1 MTTTSIETYAQ
12 RPTLWFSLCALASV
26 SGLFTV
32 SWMIYRVH
40 LPGLLTQ
47 AGFVPTIA
55 PTLLLIEALIAIAL
69 EPLAGLFSDRLHRL
83 KGTRFS
89 LILFGAVLSVLL
101 FVAIPL
107 LAQVPLGG
115 MNWLMLAA
123 LVSWAIATTLFRSPA
138 LALLRRYAPALRL
151 PQAASVLTFAAG
163 LAGSATPFAND
174 WVKSIGAMPAFAL
187 GAILLLLSVLWLQK
201 QEQFPVTFE
210 NSDPFNGNQA
220 NQASS
225 SLQASPINLGAIFG
239 LGLTTALSL
248 RLAVELLPKV
258 LKAQVPGVTPP
269 IFVGI
274 LFITM
279 AIAAFP
285 AGRFAVHKGN
295 SVTLLLGIIA
305 AAIGFGFMGL
315 IQSAGMAMLLA
326 IGLGIALSLL
336 INSTLPW
343 TLGLIPPHLTGLGI
357 GLFFG
362 GGAAATSLFIG
373 WLSPSFLSPVNG
385 IAIAWITLMM
395 AAFCVI
401 VGQDRSPE

>member
-1 MTTTSIETYAQ
+1 MTTTSFDETAVQ

-26 SGLFTV
+26 SGLYTV
-32 SWMIYRVH
+32 SWMVYRVH
-40 LPGLLTQ
+40 LPGLLTK

-55 PTLLLIEALIAIAL
+55 PTLLLIEALIALAL
-69 EPLAGLFSDRLHRL
+69 EPLVGLFSDRLHRV

-89 LILFGAVLSVLL
+89 LILFGAILSVLL
-101 FVAIPL
+101 FIAIPL

-115 MNWLMLAA
+115 TKGLMLAVLIA
-123 LVSWAIATTLFRSPA
+123 WAIATTLFRSPA

-163 LAGSATPFAND
+163 LAGSTTPFASG

-187 GAILLLLSVLWLQK
+187 GAILLLLSVLWLQR
-201 QEQFPVTFE
+201 QEHFPE
-210 NSDPFNGNQA
+210 IPKNGDPFRENRGI
-220 NQASS
+220 AST
-225 SLQASPINLGAIFG
+225 QISPINLGAIFG
-239 LGLTTALSL
+239 LGLATTLSV

-269 IFVGI
+269 TFVGI

-285 AGRFAVHKGN
+285 AGKFAVHKGN
-295 SVTLLLGIIA
+295 PLTLLLSIIS

-315 IQSAGMAMLLA
+315 IHSPGMAMLLA
-326 IGLGIALSLL
+326 IELGIALSLL
-336 INSTLPW
+336 TNSTLPW
-343 TLGLIPPHLTGLGI
+343 TLGLIPPHLTGLGV

-362 GGAAATSLFIG
+362 GGGAATSLFIG
-373 WLSPSFLSPVNG
+373 LLSKPGFLSPVNG
-385 IAIAWITLMM
+385 IAIAWITLMV
-395 AAFCVI
+395 ATFCVI
-401 VGQDRSPE
+401 VGQERSPE